1 MTQPIDNI
9 ARSLSADVRALTTVS
24 QNVANLTTP
33 GYRASRRAEG
43 FSSTL
48 SSVDLKD
55 GALVDTGR
63 PADLALQGRG
73 FFTVQQGD
81 RTFLTR
87 GGQFRVDADGN
98 LLDNGGRAVLG
109 ESGPIQLAAGD
120 FTVAENGEIRQA
132 GAVVDQLALVDVDDP
147 AGLESVGDGLFAYA
161 GEPSEGSAKVHQGE
175 LEGSNVDPGNEM
187 VRLMEI
193 SRHAGSVQRAIS
205 TYHAALI
212 AGIDQI
218 GKES

>member
-33 GYRASRRAEG
+33 GYRASRRVEG
-43 FSSTL
+43 FDTTL
-48 SSVDLKD
+48 STIDLHD

-73 FFTVQQGD
+73 FFTVQQGE
-81 RTFLTR
+81 RSFLTR
-87 GGQFRVDADGN
+87 GGQFRVDADGH
-98 LLDNGGRAVLG
+98 LVDGGGRAVLG
-109 ESGPIQLAAGD
+109 EDGPIQLSGD
-120 FTVAENGEIRQA
+120 VFDVAENGEIRQ
-132 GAVVDQLALVDVDDP
+132 GGQVVDQLALMDVDDP
-147 AGLESVGDGLFAYA
+147 SGLESVGDGLFAYA
-161 GEPSEGSAKVHQGE
+161 GAPVDGTAKVHQGA